1 VLHWLGNIVRGLWQ
15 LGDVCGGKH
24 QPGWGRPSNF
34 TNARRWFPLFKSELT
49 GRFCRRLNDG
59 HLPNYLRSLS
69 AGEARF
75 DVREPH
81 IVGPAVG
88 ADLDV
93 MATAVIPAIDQH
105 IADAGNA
112 HSPKVI
118 FCG

>member
-1 VLHWLGNIVRGLWQ
+1 LV
-15 LGDVCGGKH
+15 
-24 QPGWGRPSNF
+24 S
-34 TNARRWFPLFKSELT
+34 LFKSELT

-59 HLPNYLRSLS
+59 VSFTESYLRSLS

-81 IVGPAVG
+81 IVGSAVG

-93 MATAVIPAIDQH
+93 MATAVIPAIDHH